1 MVDQTPSND
10 KRAQFA
16 VSSHETWR
24 GPEWSIKLQRAAA
37 REFMGSGSCSA
48 AGPCRM
54 QQLDNLVR
62 GFHLA
67 EPTAETRFPSPWQR
81 DYLKRVALERAAAA
95 PGGSQQVMAET
106 LASLPPRPTQV
117 PAGEGSALAVEPPD
131 VPTQE
136 RVPNDDHP
144 PAILEQAS
152 TAAADETKRSTCLKA
167 QGAEGLPA
175 ASPRVVR
182 TPSKRPSRAEHNSSI
197 AATSLQ
203 QPAQL
208 AASND
213 AAAGGAGIGAPPSTD
228 APRRLPTPPDKG
240 AVMRKP
246 ELRALLGWSNS
257 KFSYIRKKE
266 SKYYDATFPA
276 PLYFGKSTT
285 PYWLRDEV
293 AAWIDGQASKRG
305 A

>member
-1 MVDQTPSND
+1 M
-10 KRAQFA
+10 
-16 VSSHETWR
+16 
-24 GPEWSIKLQRAAA
+24 
-37 REFMGSGSCSA
+37 
-48 AGPCRM
+48 
-54 QQLDNLVR
+54 
-62 GFHLA
+62 
-67 EPTAETRFPSPWQR
+67 
-81 DYLKRVALERAAAA
+81 
-95 PGGSQQVMAET
+95 
-106 LASLPPRPTQV
+106 
-117 PAGEGSALAVEPPD
+117 EPPD

-136 RVPNDDHP
+136 RVPNDDRP

-182 TPSKRPSRAEHNSSI
+182 TPSKRSSRAERNSSV
-197 AATSLQ
+197 AAPSLQ
-203 QPAQL
+203 QPAHL

-213 AAAGGAGIGAPPSTD
+213 AAAGGAGRGAPPSTD

-240 AVMRKP
+240 SVMRKP

-293 AAWIDGQASKRG
+293 AAWIDAQASKRG